1 MGATGMVNE
10 SKLLIGAL
18 GAAVAGK
25 ECSVITDVDYDAF
38 LHLAQSH
45 GVEALAFDGLQ
56 KNSAL
61 WQTVPESVQESLKKA
76 YFRAAYREAQQT
88 HTQQQLR
95 QGLTKAGVRHIFLKG
110 AVLRKSYPVPML
122 RTMSDMDVLVYTE
135 DYDKIA
141 AVAQSIKGK
150 AYTGDGNH
158 KNFVF
163 PGDVAVEF
171 HPNLLHHA
179 TPVGT
184 GINPGWQ
191 YAKKDLPGPEM
202 ELTEEGLYLNILCH
216 LANHFVSGGVGVRF
230 VLDIWVCRHLRKEV
244 CDYSYVDRELAD
256 MGMLDFAR
264 NIEALADAWFSDGE
278 MTPLLEELGNYI
290 LTSGSHGTSDRAMLN
305 AVSLSSGGN
314 RTSALLRRIFYPRQ
328 ELEDRFPWCKGKP
341 WLLPA
346 AWLSRVYD
354 TVTKRSHLIL
364 KWAKGTGQYSSNE
377 INNQREMLNRFG
389 IYPDK

>member
-1 MGATGMVNE
+1 MVNE

-25 ECSVITDVDYDAF
+25 ECTAVADVDYNEF
-38 LHLAQSH
+38 LHLARSH
-45 GVEALAFDGLQ
+45 GVEALVCDGLQ
-56 KNSAL
+56 KNNVL
-61 WQTVPESVQESLKKA
+61 WKTNPESTRESLKKA

-88 HTQQQLR
+88 HTHMLLR
-95 QGLTKAGVRHIFLKG
+95 KGLTEAGVEHIFLKG
-110 AVLRKSYPVPML
+110 AVLRNDYPTPML
-122 RTMSDMDVLVYTE
+122 RTMSDMDVLVHTE
-135 DYDKIA
+135 DYGKIA
-141 AVAQSIKGK
+141 EVATSIMGK
-150 AYTGDGNH
+150 AYYGDGNH

-216 LANHFVSGGVGVRF
+216 LADHFVDGGIGVRF
-230 VLDIWVCRHLRKEV
+230 VLDVWVCKHLRKEP
-244 CDYSYVDRELAD
+244 VDEAFLEQELKRLN
-256 MGMLDFAR
+256 MLQFAH

-278 MTPLLEELGNYI
+278 MTPLLQELGDYI
-290 LTSGSHGTSDRAMLN
+290 LTSGSHGTLDRAMLN
-305 AVSLSSGGN
+305 AVSLSAGGS
-314 RTSALLRRIFYPRQ
+314 RTSALLARIFYPRK

-341 WLLPA
+341 WLLGA
-346 AWLSRVYD
+346 AWLSRVYG
-354 TVTKRSHLIL
+354 TVTKRSHLIA
-364 KWAKGTGQYSSNE
+364 KWAKGTGQFSSQE
-377 INNQREMLNRFG
+377 IKNQRELLNSFG
-389 IYPDK
+389 IYPDKK